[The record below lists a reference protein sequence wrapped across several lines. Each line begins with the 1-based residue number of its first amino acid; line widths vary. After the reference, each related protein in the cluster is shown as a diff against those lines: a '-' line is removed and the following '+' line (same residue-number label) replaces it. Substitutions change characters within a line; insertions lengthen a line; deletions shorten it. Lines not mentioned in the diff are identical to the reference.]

1 MSVTDVIV
9 ARIGSSSPGMWRSDG
24 YAAELLSV
32 VDGMLALSTIQ
43 DKQICLLLEQRW
55 VVVFDFFLEK
65 YDGEWSVE

>member
-1 MSVTDVIV
+1 
-9 ARIGSSSPGMWRSDG
+9 MWRSDG

-55 VVVFDFFLEK
+55 VVVFNFFLEK

>member
-1 MSVTDVIV
+1 
-9 ARIGSSSPGMWRSDG
+9 MWRSDG

-55 VVVFDFFLEK
+55 VLFCFIHTVFTLIR
-65 YDGEWSVE
+65 V